1 MVPQYRPKTT
11 PPKLRRLRPA
21 EPTISIIDAMDDPC
35 LFRHHFRRPKSWSAW
50 RVFLA
55 TLFGLPLDAD
65 QLTLFRNCTARA
77 EPAPNGY
84 READLVIGRRGGKS
98 FVLALI
104 AVYLA
109 TVRKWM
115 HYLAPGERATIM
127 VIAAD
132 RKQART
138 ILRYAKGLLSE
149 TPMLKPLMEAER
161 TEAIDLTNRVTI
173 EVHTASFRSTRGYT
187 IIAALC
193 DEAAFWR
200 SDESANPDVE
210 ILNALRPGLASIADG
225 LLLIASSP
233 YARKGALWNAY
244 RKHFGK
250 NDSPVLVWQASTRTM
265 NPTIPQS
272 VIDAAYDEDP
282 TSAAA
287 EYGTEFRSDIE
298 SYINLEV
305 VQACIT
311 LGVFER
317 SPQSRSRYSAF
328 TDPSGG
334 SNDSFTLA
342 VAHRDGNGFILDAVR
357 EVRPPFSPE
366 SVVEEFA
373 RVLRSYGISRV
384 TGDRYAGEWPREQFR
399 KHGIAYELS
408 AKPKSDL
415 YRDLLPLLNSRR
427 AELLDNSR
435 VVTQLVG
442 LERRTARGGRD
453 SIDHGPGAHDDLA
466 NCVAG
471 VLTTIAGRQRKVRT
485 GTCGYGGPV
494 IETDPNTGRPINHQ
508 PTRIKWINVQEADAP
523 AARGPH

>member
-1 MVPQYRPKTT
+1 M
-11 PPKLRRLRPA
+11 
-21 EPTISIIDAMDDPC
+21 
-35 LFRHHFRRPKSWSAW
+35 
-50 RVFLA
+50 FLA
-55 TLFGLPLDAD
+55 TLFGLPLDGD
-65 QLTLFRNCTARA
+65 QLALFQQCTARTK
-77 EPAPNGY
+77 PDPNGY
-84 READLVIGRRGGKS
+84 REAHLVCGRRSGKS
-98 FVLALI
+98 FTLALT
-104 AVYLA
+104 ALYLA
-109 TVRKWM
+109 TVRSWL

-127 VIAAD
+127 TIAAD
-132 RKQART
+132 RRQART

-149 TPMLKPLMEAER
+149 TPMLKPLIENER
-161 TEAIDLTNRVTI
+161 SEAIDLTNRVTI
-173 EVHTASFRSTRGYT
+173 EVHTASYRSIRGYT
-187 IIAALC
+187 IVAALC

-200 SDESANPDVE
+200 SEESASSPDFE
-210 ILNALRPGLASIADG
+210 ILNALRPGLASIPDG

-250 NDSPVLVWQASTRTM
+250 NDSPVLVWQARTRTM

-272 VIDAAYDEDP
+272 IIDAAYDEDP
-282 TSAAA
+282 ASAAA
-287 EYGTEFRSDIE
+287 EYGAEFRSDIE

-305 VQACIT
+305 VQACIS

-317 SPQSRSRYSAF
+317 APQTRWRYIAF

-342 VAHRDGNGFILDAVR
+342 VAHRDSDRFVLDAMR

-373 RVLRSYGISRV
+373 RLLRTYGISRV

-399 KHGIAYELS
+399 KYGIAYEVS
-408 AKPKSDL
+408 ARPKSDL

-427 AELLDNSR
+427 ADLLDNSR
-435 VVTQLVG
+435 LATQLVG

-453 SIDHGPGAHDDLA
+453 SIDHSPGGHDDLA

-471 VLTTIAGRQRKVRT
+471 VLTTVAGRQRKVRT
-485 GTCGYGGPV
+485 GSCGYGGPV
-494 IETDPNTGRPINHQ
+494 TETDPRTGRPINHQ
-508 PTRIKWINVQEADAP
+508 PTRIKWVNVREADAP
-523 AARGPH
+523 AARGAN